1 MIIIDPSQTIHT
13 FSIIP
18 TIYDL
23 GQPYGIKIKDEQT
36 NEVIFDDLSF
46 ETDNDY
52 DVALISIEV
61 EENLFKENYFYT
73 ITFYLG
79 SQVVYKGKILATSQS
94 VNNYTI
100 NKDKYDTP
108 TIDNND
114 YIII

>member
-1 MIIIDPSQTIHT
+1 MIIIDPSQTIYT

-23 GQPYGIKIKDEQT
+23 VQPYGIKIKDEQT

-46 ETDNDY
+46 ETENDY
-52 DVALISIEV
+52 DVTLISIEV

-73 ITFYLG
+73 ITFYLE